1 MNERVVT
8 MQQLRFHAVEA
19 KREIETVMDI
29 LGWPKDDALGRA
41 LDRLNELK
49 EQASQNSTSI
59 SDFIGI

>member
-19 KREIETVMDI
+19 KREIEAVLDI

-49 EQASQNSTSI
+49 EQAS
-59 SDFIGI
+59 

>member
-29 LGWPKDDALGRA
+29 LGWPQDPALSHA
-41 LDRLNELK
+41 VDRLNELK
-49 EQASQNSTSI
+49 ERAS
-59 SDFIGI
+59 